1 MANTE
6 LPRRERVLPWEVN
19 RREQPINDSKTTV
32 PASAAQFFSTAALV
46 SMERQFRYIRTVT
59 VLAARLAQLFV
70 LQYPEMAFWLYQQQF
85 WYQCQDFVMVPHPTV
100 RRPFENHMEVY
111 RALYD
116 VSFRPGWPFP
126 PIGFQKGTDN
136 WCHSDIR
143 SFRALQMVNS
153 FCQILTDGPVS
164 WKLNILRTMAT
175 FFECPCPKKYASLV
189 VNTTTA
195 TIPDSLRACRLP
207 TLIVFDTMLMLD
219 NVDLNPDNIT
229 FLFTTGLN
237 ILSFRENIASDT
249 MRRNAVSPSPS
260 YSPGFISFSQ
270 KLEKHF
276 LSFNA
281 NHCLLKDPFAFFRKK
296 KRCFNSFHFFL
307 CPKKNKNRRKARELA
322 TTIASGEHDIPAKNR
337 KRNSRLQ
344 QQVRPRQR
352 RRTDDAYEPPLVDPI
367 EYSFCATNHK
377 NLCGYSIGSRID
389 NNNVDHQLSGL
400 VLNPKAR
407 KIIHPPVLTHASP
420 NCYFA
425 ENLHKYLNEV
435 AMPLMWV
442 LTQEEINNP
451 DFRPRTILDQ
461 LLINV
466 DRRALRRN
474 KFDFFIRRQ
483 KRIMGLI
490 EKIKLMAN
498 GRETIIW
505 FGSGGDG
512 PSRQAVKTP
521 RKRFLKEI
529 QKHFTYVKPN
539 GDEFYTSAKT
549 NCCKVFN
556 QKLYHDDGTVNNDK
570 FVCPQCQTLWSRD
583 ISASRNQLEIAI
595 SEHYYNE
602 RPEALETT

>member
-1 MANTE
+1 MANPE
-6 LPRRERVLPWEVN
+6 LPRRGRVLPWEVN

-59 VLAARLAQLFV
+59 VLTARLAQLFV

-85 WYQCQDFVMVPHPTV
+85 WNQCQDFVMVPHPTV

-111 RALYD
+111 RTLYD

-143 SFRALQMVNS
+143 SFRALQMANS

-164 WKLNILRTMAT
+164 WKLNFFRTMAT

-189 VNTTTA
+189 VNTTAA
-195 TIPDSLRACRLP
+195 TIPDSLRAWYDEGHHEYIMDLFIQQVADPHR
-207 TLIVFDTMLMLD
+207 FDAMLMLD
-219 NVDLNPDNIT
+219 NVDLSPDNIT
-229 FLFTTGLN
+229 FLFTAGLN
-237 ILSFRENIASDT
+237 ILSFLENIASDT
-249 MRRNAVSPSPS
+249 MRRNAVSPPPS

-296 KRCFNSFHFFL
+296 KYLTYTISSDAVSVRFIFSFA
-307 CPKKNKNRRKARELA
+307 PKKNKNRRTARELA
-322 TTIASGEHDIPAKNR
+322 TTIASGELDIPAKSR

-344 QQVRPRQR
+344 QQVRPGQR
-352 RRTDDAYEPPLVDPI
+352 RRSDDAYEPPPVDPC
-367 EYSFCATNHK
+367 EYSFCAIDPNDK

-420 NCYFA
+420 NSYFA
-425 ENLHKYLNEV
+425 KNLHKYLNEI
-435 AMPLMWV
+435 AMPLVWV
-442 LTQEEINNP
+442 PTQEEISNP

-461 LLINV
+461 LLING

-474 KFDFFIRRQ
+474 KFDFFYKKAR
-483 KRIMGLI
+483 KD
-490 EKIKLMAN
+490 N
-498 GRETIIW
+498 GI
-505 FGSGGDG
+505 
-512 PSRQAVKTP
+512 
-521 RKRFLKEI
+521 
-529 QKHFTYVKPN
+529 N
-539 GDEFYTSAKT
+539 
-549 NCCKVFN
+549 
-556 QKLYHDDGTVNNDK
+556 
-570 FVCPQCQTLWSRD
+570 
-583 ISASRNQLEIAI
+583 
-595 SEHYYNE
+595 
-602 RPEALETT
+602 

>member
-1 MANTE
+1 
-6 LPRRERVLPWEVN
+6 
-19 RREQPINDSKTTV
+19 
-32 PASAAQFFSTAALV
+32 
-46 SMERQFRYIRTVT
+46 
-59 VLAARLAQLFV
+59 
-70 LQYPEMAFWLYQQQF
+70 
-85 WYQCQDFVMVPHPTV
+85 
-100 RRPFENHMEVY
+100 
-111 RALYD
+111 
-116 VSFRPGWPFP
+116 
-126 PIGFQKGTDN
+126 
-136 WCHSDIR
+136 
-143 SFRALQMVNS
+143 
-153 FCQILTDGPVS
+153 
-164 WKLNILRTMAT
+164 MAT

-189 VNTTTA
+189 VNTT
-195 TIPDSLRACRLP
+195 IPDSLRAWYDEAHHEYIMDLFTQQVADPHR
-207 TLIVFDTMLMLD
+207 FDAMLMLD

-229 FLFTTGLN
+229 FLFAAGLN
-237 ILSFRENIASDT
+237 IVSFLENIASDT

-270 KLEKHF
+270 KLEKHI

-281 NHCLLKDPFAFFRKK
+281 NHCLLKDPQRVGKHH
-296 KRCFNSFHFFL
+296 SQW
-307 CPKKNKNRRKARELA
+307 EL
-322 TTIASGEHDIPAKNR
+322 DIPAKSR

-352 RRTDDAYEPPLVDPI
+352 RRTDDAYEPPPIDPCK
-367 EYSFCATNHK
+367 YSFCAIDPNHK
-377 NLCGYSIGSRID
+377 NLFGYSSGSRID

-425 ENLHKYLNEV
+425 KNLHKYLNEI

-442 LTQEEINNP
+442 PTQEEISNP
-451 DFRPRTILDQ
+451 DFRTRTILDQ
-461 LLINV
+461 LLING
-466 DRRALRRN
+466 DHRALRRK

-483 KRIMGLI
+483 KRIMGFI

-505 FGSGGDG
+505 FGNGGDE

-521 RKRFLKEI
+521 RKRFLKKI
-529 QKHFTYVKPN
+529 QKHFKYVKPN

-556 QKLYHDDGTVNNDK
+556 QKLYHDDGRVNNDK

-583 ISASRNQLEIAI
+583 ISASRNQLGIAI

-602 RPEALETT
+602 RPEAFRRPRR

>member
-1 MANTE
+1 MANPE
-6 LPRRERVLPWEVN
+6 LPRRGRVLPWEVN

-32 PASAAQFFSTAALV
+32 PSSAAQFFSTAALV

-59 VLAARLAQLFV
+59 VLTARLAQLFV
-70 LQYPEMAFWLYQQQF
+70 LQYPAMAFWLYQQQS

-143 SFRALQMVNS
+143 SFHALQMANS

-164 WKLNILRTMAT
+164 WKLNFLRTMAT

-189 VNTTTA
+189 VNTTAA
-195 TIPDSLRACRLP
+195 TIPDSLRAWYDEGHHEYIMDLFTQQVADPHR
-207 TLIVFDTMLMLD
+207 FDAMLMLD

-229 FLFTTGLN
+229 FLFTAGLI
-237 ILSFRENIASDT
+237 ILSFLENIASDT
-249 MRRNAVSPSPS
+249 MGRNAVSPSPS

-276 LSFNA
+276 LSFDA
-281 NHCLLKDPFAFFRKK
+281 NHCLPKDPFAFFRKK
-296 KRCFNSFHFFL
+296 K
-307 CPKKNKNRRKARELA
+307 ELA
-322 TTIASGEHDIPAKNR
+322 TTIASEELDIPEKNR

-352 RRTDDAYEPPLVDPI
+352 RRTDDAYEPPPVDPI
-367 EYSFCATNHK
+367 EYSFCAIDPNDK
-377 NLCGYSIGSRID
+377 NLCSYSVGSRID
-389 NNNVDHQLSGL
+389 DNIVDHQLSGL
-400 VLNPKAR
+400 VLNPKAK
-407 KIIHPPVLTHASP
+407 KIIQPPVLTHASP

-425 ENLHKYLNEV
+425 KNLHKYLNEI

-442 LTQEEINNP
+442 PTQEEISNP
-451 DFRPRTILDQ
+451 DFRPRTILVQ
-461 LLINV
+461 LLMNG
-466 DRRALRRN
+466 DRRDLRHN

-483 KRIMGLI
+483 KRIMRFI

-498 GRETIIW
+498 GRKTIIW

-512 PSRQAVKTP
+512 PSRQS
-521 RKRFLKEI
+521 
-529 QKHFTYVKPN
+529 VKPQ
-539 GDEFYTSAKT
+539 GSA
-549 NCCKVFN
+549 F
-556 QKLYHDDGTVNNDK
+556 
-570 FVCPQCQTLWSRD
+570 
-583 ISASRNQLEIAI
+583 
-595 SEHYYNE
+595 
-602 RPEALETT
+602 